1 VSRWSDGRVTLLGDA
16 AHPTMPSLGQGA
28 GMAIEDGA
36 VIARELGGAGDL
48 GATGAVEAALKR
60 YEEVR
65 IPRTA
70 GIVKRSRRMSRLN
83 SLKRAP
89 AVALREKVQ
98 SSLPQSFW
106 QRLWEH
112 EGTYQL

>member
-1 VSRWSDGRVTLLGDA
+1 
-16 AHPTMPSLGQGA
+16 M
-28 GMAIEDGA
+28 
-36 VIARELGGAGDL
+36 
-48 GATGAVEAALKR
+48 
-60 YEEVR
+60 
-65 IPRTA
+65 
-70 GIVKRSRRMSRLN
+70 RSRRMSRVN

-98 SSLPQSFW
+98 SSLPKSFW